1 MTWHVLH
8 LNDIPPAPWRNG
20 GGTTRELAVWPENE
34 NWVWRMS
41 VAEVAQGGP
50 FSAFAGV
57 HRWFVVLSGGGV
69 QLTIEQRRHVLHDD
83 TAPFDFDGDVP
94 VDCQLL
100 DGPAQDFNLMVK
112 QGVTARMERLHGA
125 FERTLDTPKLIAVYA
140 FRTGARVLFST
151 EVLTVEAYTLIWQ
164 HLPVGSQVQVHAEHA
179 LWMEIDV

>member
-1 MTWHVLH
+1 MTWHVRQ
-8 LNDIPPAPWRNG
+8 LNDIPPTPWRNG
-20 GGTTRELAVWPENE
+20 GGTTRELAVWPQTE

-41 VAEVAQGGP
+41 VADVAQGGP

-57 HRWFVVLSGGGV
+57 HRWFAVLSGGGV

-100 DGPAQDFNLMVK
+100 DGPTQDFNLMVK
-112 QGVTARMERLHGA
+112 QGVAVSMKRLHA
-125 FERTLDTPKLIAVYA
+125 PFERTLNTPKTIAIYA
-140 FRTGARVLFST
+140 VNTGARVLLNT
-151 EVLTVEAYTLIWQ
+151 EVLALAPQTLIWQ
-164 HLPVGSQVQVHAEHA
+164 HLPVGSQLQVHTENA

>member
-8 LNDIPPAPWRNG
+8 LNDIPPKPWRNG
-20 GGTTRELAVWPENE
+20 GGTTRELAAWPDTQ

-57 HRWFVVLSGGGV
+57 HRWFAVLSGGGV
-69 QLTIEQRRHVLHDD
+69 QLTIEKRRHVLHAD
-83 TAPFDFDGDVP
+83 TAPFGFEGDVP

-100 DGPAQDFNLMVK
+100 DGPTQDFNLMVK
-112 QGVTARMERLHGA
+112 QGVAARMERLHGA
-125 FERTLDTPKLIAVYA
+125 FERTLDTPKLIAFYA
-140 FRTGARVLFST
+140 GSTDARVLFGT
-151 EVLTVEAYTLIWQ
+151 EVLTVAPSTLIWQ
-164 HLPVGSQVQVHAEHA
+164 HLAVGSQLQVHTENA